1 LADTLC
7 DCVKI
12 KTEPVLGNLFEA
24 SKIGINTTARV
35 TLKTGDHIT
44 LREWAVGGTFKY
56 NVDTKAVALECLA
69 AVSEPIKN
77 EYYQQVSLKAITP
90 NCRWSY
96 KLDHSDGVSH
106 IAFNFIVWPEK
117 EAPVNGTLVA
127 LDTLD
132 FSKLQVVNL
141 KANAY
146 LTVRL
151 VETVTSDFAWLKP
164 THDWKCVELVNE
176 NYGAFNTGVTQWL
189 FKAKNS
195 DKDCVDDATLTR
207 AADNSTV
214 VISVH
219 VKRGF
224 CPIVE
229 CAEGTI

>member
-12 KTEPVLGNLFEA
+12 ETEPVSGDLFTA
-24 SKIGINTTARV
+24 SNIGINTTVRV
-35 TLKTGDHIT
+35 TMKKDNAIT
-44 LREWAVGGTFKY
+44 LREWAVDGTFKY
-56 NVDTKAVALECLA
+56 NVDTSAVTLECLE

-77 EYYQQVSLKAITP
+77 EYYQQVSLKAISP

-106 IAFNFIVWPEK
+106 IAFDFIVWPEK

-132 FSKLQVVNL
+132 FSQLQLVDL

-151 VETVTSDFAWLKP
+151 VETATSDFAWKKP
-164 THDWKCVELVNE
+164 DYAFKCVDLVSE
-176 NYGAFNTGVTQWL
+176 NYGNFNTGVKQWL

-195 DKDCVDDATLTR
+195 DKNCVDDVTLTR
-207 AADNSTV
+207 EADNSTV
-214 VISVH
+214 VISVQ
-219 VKRGF
+219 VQRGF
-224 CPIVE
+224 CPAVE